1 MVIRKIMLI
10 SLLVLLV
17 AGCDMEAQIQSN
29 DGGNDEMEYSEVS
42 VDSIEDAE
50 TGELIYF
57 REL

>member
-1 MVIRKIMLI
+1 MKKIL
-10 SLLVLLV
+10 
-17 AGCDMEAQIQSN
+17 AAQIQSN

-42 VDSIEDAE
+42 VVTIEDAE